1 MKNKATYL
9 FFLLIFMGTK
19 VTDNSGSVTDGSGK
33 AYLNITEVDSA
44 ATLNIIVT
52 PSNGATFTTPGTFL
66 GAGYYLL
73 PNGQTNIKVQFSQTG
88 QLFYDTTYG
97 LASGSLHS
105 VCIYPVDKIYRAS
118 VINDDFSS
126 ATNSNTAYVRILDFA
141 ATVMNQSADFSFSN
155 GSVQFASKNR
165 YFLDHESNS
174 SLVKFVAVPAGNYTL
189 YATMG
194 NTVLINPYP
203 FNLVNGKIYSIVITG
218 ITSSDLYDFVMNHN

>member
-1 MKNKATYL
+1 
-9 FFLLIFMGTK
+9 
-19 VTDNSGSVTDGSGK
+19 
-33 AYLNITEVDSA
+33 
-44 ATLNIIVT
+44 
-52 PSNGATFTTPGTFL
+52 
-66 GAGYYLL
+66 
-73 PNGQTNIKVQFSQTG
+73 
-88 QLFYDTTYG
+88 
-97 LASGSLHS
+97 
-105 VCIYPVDKIYRAS
+105 

-126 ATNSNTAYVRILDFA
+126 ATNSNTAYVRILDVA